1 VRFLPFLA
9 VTTSLL
15 LAQEISYLFSK
26 VKESPFFLKEKTALE
41 AQFLEK
47 KAQPFNQNY
56 RLNLSTG
63 YAKPDD
69 GSGKGEVEIGIGRD
83 FYLKKDVLKNYF
95 LTQEEYYNFLQ
106 KVTLA
111 KLKGEIWRLY
121 GNYCIKMKA
130 LQAKGSLGVVYD
142 EIARHIDKGVRLGEF
157 SASDSIM
164 AHLALDNLN
173 LQISELESELAEI
186 EARLRS
192 IIPTF
197 NGDFLCTQHL
207 KPNTDKLFYPQN
219 SYLWKML
226 KSKQKALKSELAL
239 HRNLRDIG
247 VDLALSKEIDTTR
260 AVVGI
265 SIPFYKG
272 VANEAQKKAILKN
285 LHSAIQTLHALE
297 DSYAQES
304 RALKQRLNIYFEHV
318 SKTEDS
324 IKLSAN
330 TLIEQSQMRFK
341 AGEESLFG
349 MLKAIETKLSMIE
362 TILDL
367 KIRRHNAV
375 ADYMQKYAVEIERI
389 LK

>member
-1 VRFLPFLA
+1 MKPILLIFLGLGW
-9 VTTSLL
+9 LY
-15 LAQEISYLFSK
+15 AQELSYLFSK
-26 VKESPFFLKEKTALE
+26 IKESPLFLKEKTALE
-41 AQFLEK
+41 AQYLQK
-47 KAQPFNQNY
+47 KAESFNQNY
-56 RLNLSTG
+56 RINVGTA
-63 YAKPDD
+63 YANPDD
-69 GSGKGEVEIGIGRD
+69 GSGKGELEIGIGRD

-95 LTQEEYYNFLQ
+95 TTQEEYFNFLQ

-111 KLKGEIWRLY
+111 RLKVELWRLY
-121 GNYCIKMKA
+121 GNYCIQMRA
-130 LQAKGSLGVVYD
+130 LQAKGELGEVYD
-142 EIARHIDKGVRLGEF
+142 KVARHIDEGVRLGEF

-186 EARLRS
+186 EAKLRS
-192 IIPTF
+192 MVVTF
-197 NGDFLCTQHL
+197 NGEFTCHNI
-207 KPNTDKLFYPQN
+207 KPDTNKLFYPQN
-219 SYLWKML
+219 SYLWQML
-226 KSKQKALKSELAL
+226 RSKEKALRSELAL
-239 HRNLRDIG
+239 LRDVRDLG
-247 VDLALSKEIDTTR
+247 VDFTMSKEIDTKRAILALSLPLYRGDGNKAQKR
-260 AVVGI
+260 AV
-265 SIPFYKG
+265 F
-272 VANEAQKKAILKN
+272 KN
-285 LHSAIQTLHALE
+285 LNSTIQTLHALE